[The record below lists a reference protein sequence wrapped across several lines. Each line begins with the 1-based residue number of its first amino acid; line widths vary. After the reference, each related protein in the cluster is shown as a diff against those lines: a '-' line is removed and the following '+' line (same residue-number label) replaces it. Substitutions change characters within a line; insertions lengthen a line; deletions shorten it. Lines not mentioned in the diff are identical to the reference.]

1 MTPDPILILA
11 TTTILLSLAG
21 LYLFA
26 RLRAAESLIYEMRFD
41 RLADNR
47 RTRIEIQVLEDLY
60 LKADAARFAHTKDI
74 ANLRQD
80 LTQTA
85 RDAAKTTDDL
95 TDLRGE
101 YLAQA
106 RALDAHDERLQ
117 ALEQDAADLSAAHF
131 KTATTVEDHGERL
144 DYVERYA
151 PEP

>member
-11 TTTILLSLAG
+11 ATTILLSLAG
-21 LYLFA
+21 LCLFA
-26 RLRAAESLIYEMRFD
+26 RLRAAESLVYDLRFD

-47 RTRIEIQVLEDLY
+47 RTRTEIQVLEEFY

-74 ANLRQD
+74 DALRHD

-85 RDAAKTTDDL
+85 REAAKTADDL

-117 ALEQDAADLSAAHF
+117 ALED
-131 KTATTVEDHGERL
+131 R
-144 DYVERYA
+144 
-151 PEP
+151 P

>member
-11 TTTILLSLAG
+11 ATTILLSLAG

-47 RTRIEIQVLEDLY
+47 RTNAAIQALENVY
-60 LKADAARFAHTKDI
+60 LHTSAECFARGKDI
-74 ANLRQD
+74 DTLRQD

-85 RDAAKTTDDL
+85 REAAKTADDL

-117 ALEQDAADLSAAHF
+117 ALED
-131 KTATTVEDHGERL
+131 R
-144 DYVERYA
+144 
-151 PEP
+151 P

>member
-1 MTPDPILILA
+1 MTPDPILTLA

-47 RTRIEIQVLEDLY
+47 RTNAAIQALENVY
-60 LKADAARFAHTKDI
+60 LHTSAECFARGKDI
-74 ANLRQD
+74 DTLRQD

-85 RDAAKTTDDL
+85 RDAVKTADDL

-106 RALDAHDERLQ
+106 RVLDAHDERLQ
-117 ALEQDAADLSAAHF
+117 VLE
-131 KTATTVEDHGERL
+131 GR
-144 DYVERYA
+144 
-151 PEP
+151 P